1 MADMKF
7 GRFVPDSAGIQEIFK
22 GSGMQSALSAVVV
35 PKAAEATELG
45 HLHRTD
51 KKPEY
56 AGIVKVLDRTA
67 VGVVKPANTYAYI
80 DNKWH
85 HTISSINH

>member
-1 MADMKF
+1 MKF

-22 GSGMQSALSAVVV
+22 GAGMQTALSDVVT
-35 PKAAEATELG
+35 PMAEKATELG

-51 KKPEY
+51 KEPEY
-56 AGIVKVLDRTA
+56 AGVVKVLDRTA
-67 VGVVKPANTYAYI
+67 VGVVKPANVYAYI

-85 HTISSINH
+85 NTISSINH